1 MKKKKL
7 SKLTASFFVSLW
19 QQDKTSHYSHGTAS
33 MNVFLDC
40 HKLAV
45 AEQKAKCRFAE
56 MKTRRLIV
64 M

>member
-1 MKKKKL
+1 
-7 SKLTASFFVSLW
+7 
-19 QQDKTSHYSHGTAS
+19 